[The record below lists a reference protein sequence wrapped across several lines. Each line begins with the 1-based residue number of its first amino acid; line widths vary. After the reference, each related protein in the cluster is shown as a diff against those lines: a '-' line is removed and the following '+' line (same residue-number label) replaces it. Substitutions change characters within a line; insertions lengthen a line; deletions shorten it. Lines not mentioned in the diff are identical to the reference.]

1 MTKIL
6 YYGISDVLGGIE
18 SFIVNVYRN
27 IDREKFQI
35 DFAAPMENI
44 CFEKEFEAAGSRIY
58 TLPARNRNP
67 FKFYKAFWDLLKS
80 HPEYQIVHLHLQ
92 SCSCFE
98 PVIIAKLLGRK
109 TIVHSHNAFRGT
121 KKITRV
127 LDSSFKTLVPAF
139 SDVNLA
145 CSDLAGK
152 YMFKDRDFTVI
163 NNAVDAGRFSY
174 DEAAREK
181 YRKDLGLEGRYVL
194 GHIGRFDEQKN
205 HDFLADI
212 FSEAHRKDSSAFLL
226 MVGVGGLRP
235 KIEAKL
241 KQCGLENQYMI
252 LENRSDIPELMQ
264 AMDVFVFP
272 SLFEGLPLVMVEAQS
287 AGLPCVIADTISKT
301 VQATD
306 LVSWC
311 SLEDSA
317 EAWADVVLSQKAVI
331 RRNTLSEIIEAGY
344 EIKHEIGKLQK
355 IYDDLAGRIEI
366 NEMRY

>member
-27 IDREKFQI
+27 IDKEKFQI

-44 CFEKEFEAAGSRIY
+44 CFEKEFIESGSKIY
-58 TLPARNRNP
+58 TLPARNKNP
-67 FKFYKAFWDLLKS
+67 FKFYKAFWDMLRS

-121 KKITRV
+121 RKVTRI
-127 LDSSFKTLVPAF
+127 LDSSFKMLVPAF

-152 YMFKDRDFTVI
+152 YMFKDRSFQVI
-163 NNAVDAGRFSY
+163 NNAVDAGKFSY
-174 DEAAREK
+174 NEDKREQ
-181 YRKDLGLEGRYVL
+181 YRKELGLEERFVL

-205 HDFLADI
+205 HEFLADI
-212 FSEAHRKDSSAFLL
+212 FNETYKKDKSAFLL
-226 MVGVGGLRP
+226 MVGVGNLKP
-235 KIEAKL
+235 KIQEKL
-241 KQCGLENQYMI
+241 KQYGLENQYMI
-252 LENRSDIPELMQ
+252 LENRSDIPGLMQ

-272 SLFEGLPLVMVEAQS
+272 SLFEGLPLVLVEAQA
-287 AGLPCVIADTISKT
+287 AGLTCVIADTISKT

-306 LVSWC
+306 LVVWC
-311 SLEDSA
+311 SLE
-317 EAWADVVLSQKAVI
+317 EAPEEWAIKILNQKNAN
-331 RRNTLSEIIEAGY
+331 RRNTLNEIIEAGY
-344 EIKHEIGKLQK
+344 EIKHEISKLEK
-355 IYDDLAGRIEI
+355 IYEELDYTIKQTK
-366 NEMRY
+366 